1 MSDLISRQA
10 AIDALGRIG
19 SLDTYADREYA
30 TEIFMNLPSAQPI
43 ECRKQ
48 GEWDMFELITTA
60 WYGKQYYFKEENGM
74 AYSRKSHK
82 TMTVHDAILE
92 FIREIGEGMSDLI
105 DRAAAID
112 ALKRGRENDG
122 SSNI

>member
-1 MSDLISRQA
+1 MIQNDDCTSRHA
-10 AIDALGRIG
+10 AIDALHKKRLETMRKGQDVSHIWEC
-19 SLDTYADREYA
+19 LDVVAQV
-30 TEIFMNLPSAQPI
+30 PSVQPI

-48 GEWDMFELITTA
+48 GEWDMFELITSA

-92 FIREIGEGMSDLI
+92 FIREIGDEG
-105 DRAAAID
+105 
-112 ALKRGRENDG
+112 
-122 SSNI
+122 SN